1 MQSLEVTYPTGGLLA
16 ACNLAIDDVIEKYQ
30 LIWQFE
36 AYTDSI
42 LIW

>member
-1 MQSLEVTYPTGGLLA
+1 MKCLKVTYPTDGLLA
-16 ACNLAIDDVIEKYQ
+16 ACNLPIDDVIEKYQ

-36 AYTDSI
+36 ACTDLI